1 MIDDNKENL
10 FCVKNPRAGLP
21 LFFRSAH
28 LENDGSEINSV
39 IFIVMVIFIVI
50 VSFHN

>member
-1 MIDDNKENL
+1 MTTKKTF

-21 LFFRSAH
+21 LFFRSSH

-50 VSFHN
+50 IVSFHN